1 MAKKGYVDVIGITRG
16 KEPEV
21 LATFEDRK
29 DANWHVKNTF
39 VEEDKC
45 LVKSTTKKGSK
56 FIKNDVAS
64 DRDSYIKSVAEMAIT
79 DLESL
84 KITTEESTLLK
95 FLLDGVVDKKTDLNK
110 LVELDVDEEGIER
123 IQVIHSENTV
133 FPHSKVKK
141 KLEDTLIKNLVGED
155 ESESEEETENE
166 EESEEVEENSESEEN
181 EETEEDEEV
190 ESEEDDSEEESEEDL
205 EEEETEDDSEE
216 DSEDEEENEEES
228 EDDEETEEDE
238 GEDSEE
244 EEIEEEEVEEDEDE
258 EDDDYDL
265 TDEDLDELA
274 DMDED

>member
-155 ESESEEETENE
+155 ESEREEETEDE
-166 EESEEVEENSESEEN
+166 EESESEE
-181 EETEEDEEV
+181 TTEDEEV
-190 ESEEDDSEEESEEDL
+190 ESEEDESEEESEEDSEEEP

-228 EDDEETEEDE
+228 EDDEETEEDDD
-238 GEDSEE
+238 EDSEE
-244 EEIEEEEVEEDEDE
+244 EEIEEEEVEETDTEEDEDE

>member
-56 FIKNDVAS
+56 IIKNDVAS

-79 DLESL
+79 DLETL

-95 FLLDGVVDKKTDLNK
+95 FILDGVVDKKTDLNK
-110 LVELDVDEEGIER
+110 LVELEVDEEGIEQ

-155 ESESEEETENE
+155 ESESEEETEDE
-166 EESEEVEENSESEEN
+166 EESEEVEEGSESEE
-181 EETEEDEEV
+181 TTEDEEV
-190 ESEEDDSEEESEEDL
+190 ESEEDDSEEESEEDS
-205 EEEETEDDSEE
+205 EEEETEDESEE
-216 DSEDEEENEEES
+216 DSEDEDENEEES

-238 GEDSEE
+238 DEDSEE
-244 EEIEEEEVEEDEDE
+244 EEIEE
-258 EDDDYDL
+258 
-265 TDEDLDELA
+265 
-274 DMDED
+274 

>member
-1 MAKKGYVDVIGITRG
+1 
-16 KEPEV
+16 KEE
-21 LATFEDRK
+21 
-29 DANWHVKNTF
+29 NWHVNNTF

-45 LVKSTTKKGSK
+45 LVKSTNKKGSK

-79 DLESL
+79 DLETL

-95 FLLDGVVDKKTDLNK
+95 FILDGVVDKKTDLNK
-110 LVELDVDEEGIER
+110 LVELEVDEEGIEQ

-155 ESESEEETENE
+155 ESESEEETEDE
-166 EESEEVEENSESEEN
+166 EESEEVEEGSESEE
-181 EETEEDEEV
+181 TTEDEEV
-190 ESEEDDSEEESEEDL
+190 EYEEDDYEEESEE
-205 EEEETEDDSEE
+205 
-216 DSEDEEENEEES
+216 
-228 EDDEETEEDE
+228 DEETEEDE
-238 GEDSEE
+238 DEDSEE
-244 EEIEEEEVEEDEDE
+244 EEIEEEEVEETDTEEDEDE

>member
-1 MAKKGYVDVIGITRG
+1 
-16 KEPEV
+16 
-21 LATFEDRK
+21 
-29 DANWHVKNTF
+29 VKNTF

-45 LVKSTTKKGSK
+45 LVKSTNKKGSK

-95 FLLDGVVDKKTDLNK
+95 FILDGVVDKKTDLNK

-133 FPHSKVKK
+133 FPHSKGKK

-190 ESEEDDSEEESEEDL
+190 ECEEDE

-216 DSEDEEENEEES
+216 DCEEEEENEEES